1 MDIFLVTATFKN
13 TALMAW
19 AYDLLVKVIEDG
31 TLNNEFEGFKV
42 LGRYHAS
49 YSNNVYIIFEA
60 ASHIKMTEH
69 FAPWK
74 VKFDIDFDIKPV
86 MNDQEKV
93 AKHKLVGS
101 LMATEQKM
109 GFAGWYNLVINIRL
123 DHIVAIKFSF

>member
-1 MDIFLVTATFKN
+1 MNKFLVTATFKN
-13 TALMAW
+13 TALMAS
-19 AYDLLVKVIEDG
+19 AYDLFVKVIKDG
-31 TLNNEFEGFKV
+31 TLNDEFDGFKV

-49 YSNNVYIIFEA
+49 YSNNVYIIVEA

-93 AKHKLVGS
+93 AEHKLVGS

-109 GFAGWYNLVINIRL
+109 GFS
-123 DHIVAIKFSF
+123 D